1 MDERQSGTGEIEAE
15 DRRTAL
21 VVNLFIRLG
30 LLLVLLVW
38 CYRIIEPFVMPVA
51 WAIIIAVAV
60 APLYQRLVSLLGG
73 NRRLAAAVYVLVAML
88 LLIVPTLM
96 IAGSLVDTGESVAAR
111 MQQGGLAEL
120 IPAPDPAVRDWPWV
134 GEKLHAFWARLHEDP
149 RAVLGTYQPQ
159 LRALANHLAGM
170 AATAGGTVLM
180 FLLSILVSGILLA
193 FADEMRAFTERV
205 FARLLGNRR
214 GPAYAELAGAT
225 IRSVA
230 QGVLGVALIQAVA
243 GGAAMYLMDIPGW
256 GLWTLLILVL
266 AVAQL
271 PPLLV
276 LGPVILYAFHAHDT
290 LPAILFAVWGVLVS
304 VSDGL
309 LKPLFLGRGMETPTL
324 VILVGAIGGMMTAG
338 IFGLFAG
345 AVILALGYELF
356 LLWLGASQSAPS
368 SAGEPAEPPSSG

>member
-1 MDERQSGTGEIEAE
+1 MEPLQSAEGVAEEE
-15 DRRTAL
+15 DRRAAQI
-21 VVNLFIRLG
+21 VNLFIRLG
-30 LLLVLLVW
+30 LLAALLVW

-60 APLYQRLVSLLGG
+60 APLYRRLVRLVGG
-73 NRRLAAAVYVLVAML
+73 SMRLAATFYVFVAMT

-96 IAGSLVDTGESVAAR
+96 IAGSLVETGENVALR

-120 IPAPDPAVRDWPWV
+120 VPPPEPAVRDWPWV
-134 GEKLHAFWARLHEDP
+134 GEKLHAFWNGLHEDP
-149 RAVLGTYQPQ
+149 KAVLGTYQPQ
-159 LRALANHLAGM
+159 LRALANQLAGM

-193 FADEMRAFTERV
+193 FSEDMRSFTERL

-290 LPAILFAVWGVLVS
+290 LPAVLFAVWGVLVS
-304 VSDGL
+304 ISDGL
-309 LKPLFLGRGMETPTL
+309 LKPLFLGRGMATPTL
-324 VILVGAIGGMMTAG
+324 VILIGAIGGMMTAG

-345 AVILALGYELF
+345 AVILALAYELF
-356 LLWLGASQSAPS
+356 LLWLGASQPAPS
-368 SAGEPAEPPSSG
+368 SAGEPGEPPSSV